1 MIALSVRSLTAVI
14 FVLFVALILGAC
26 GDDDDGSAGAVL
38 DDTTLTRNLEAS
50 GYPVERA
57 DAQGLPATVGS
68 FATNPDSGFRQ
79 GYTVTGHGLDQ
90 PDPTRVE
97 NVVTVLLYDDE
108 DNAKKAFD
116 DLGGETDNRKLA
128 GNGIYM
134 YGGGVNGTPSP
145 KLQPVIDA
153 AQG

>member
-1 MIALSVRSLTAVI
+1 MSL
-14 FVLFVALILGAC
+14 LFVALMLAAC
-26 GDDDDGSAGAVL
+26 GGDDDDGSGGTNL
-38 DDTTLTRNLEAS
+38 DAATLTKNLEAA
-50 GYPVERA
+50 GYTVAQA
-57 DAQGLPATVGS
+57 DEQGLPATIGS
-68 FATNPDSGFRQ
+68 FAIGPDSGFEQ
-79 GYTVTGHGLDQ
+79 GYTVTGKGLDQ
-90 PDPTRVE
+90 PDSTRVE
-97 NVVTVLLYDDE
+97 NVVTVLLYDDT
-108 DNAKKAFD
+108 DNAKAAFD

>member
-1 MIALSVRSLTAVI
+1 MRGLTAVI
-14 FVLFVALILGAC
+14 SLLFVALSLGAC
-26 GDDDDGSAGAVL
+26 GGDDDGDGSSGVDLDGA
-38 DDTTLTRNLEAS
+38 TLTQNLEAA
-50 GYPVERA
+50 GYTIEEA
-57 DAQGLPATVGS
+57 DEQGLPATVGS
-68 FATNPDSGFRQ
+68 FATNADSGFEQ
-79 GYTVTGHGLDQ
+79 GYTVTGKGLDQ

-97 NVVTVLLYDDE
+97 NVVTVLLYDGGE
-108 DNAKKAFD
+108 NAKTAFD